1 MSLVLGHKQ
10 TMLQHATYFH
20 LGLLCL
26 GQELG
31 QPLGHGAKSKYFA
44 SKRLVSKEKGPV

>member
-10 TMLQHATYFH
+10 TMLQHATY